1 MPRAGGKIM
10 KRKLIACLAAAC
22 ALCTAAALFAGCND
36 KGPEKDPDD
45 GKEPGGTTQ
54 ATTEWQ
60 FTGDYHELLNNGFDF
75 YFLGNMMSDGSGI
88 IYHAQWFNGDVTY
101 TEIELE
107 WESATDRDG
116 LTTFSASTDD
126 SSASFTEVSIY
137 AESDGTFNW
146 EYKFQFMGGYSRTI
160 DFVGTE
166 NPEYDS
172 VDEWKAFVEENAG
185 TSGTDTPEEPEKEAI
200 LTFAGGESN
209 SIEFYADKTA
219 RIMAY
224 GGAINFEYTWALSDG
239 VITMTS
245 VSDPSEVI
253 TSTTADGVTTIVYA
267 ASLGGNQVDLTFTCS
282 DISALE
288 GVAEK
293 VAIVTFE
300 GGAGNSIEFY
310 ADGTALLS
318 AYNGAMSFNYTWTV
332 ADGVITM
339 TSVDNPSEK
348 ITSTT
353 ADGVTTIV
361 YTASFLG
368 GNSLTF
374 TCSDISALG

>member
-1 MPRAGGKIM
+1 MSNLKKWLIGGLSLVVAVTTVAG
-10 KRKLIACLAAAC
+10 LAAC
-22 ALCTAAALFAGCND
+22 SD
-36 KGPEKDPDD
+36 KTKDPDENEEEN
-45 GKEPGGTTQ
+45 KLPVTQ
-54 ATTEWQ
+54 TAEIEYQ
-60 FTGDYHELLNNGFDF
+60 FTGSYDELIGNGFDF
-75 YFLGNMMSDGSGI
+75 YFLGNMMSDGTGT
-88 IYHAQWFNGDVTY
+88 IYHAQWFNGDITY

-107 WESATDRDG
+107 WNTETDRDG
-116 LTTFSASTDD
+116 LTTFTASTQSASAGFKD
-126 SSASFTEVSIY
+126 VSIY
-137 AESDGTFNW
+137 AEADGSIKWQYT
-146 EYKFQFMGGYSRTI
+146 FQFMGGYSRTI
-160 DFVGTE
+160 DFIGTKKI
-166 NPEYDS
+166 EYNT
-172 VDEWKAFVEENAG
+172 VDAWKQFVEKNAG
-185 TSGTDTPEEPEKEAI
+185 SSGSETPEVPEKEAI
-200 LTFAGGESN
+200 VTFSDGEGN
-209 SIEFYADKTA
+209 SIEFYADNTA
-219 RIMAY
+219 KIIAY

-239 VITMTS
+239 VITLTS

-267 ASLGGNQVDLTFTCS
+267 ASLGGNQVNLTFTCS

-310 ADGTALLS
+310 SDGTAVLS
-318 AYNGAMSFNYTWTV
+318 AYSGAMNFDYTWTI

-339 TSVDNPSEK
+339 ASVDNPSEK

-353 ADGVTTIV
+353 AEGVTTIV

-374 TCSDISALG
+374 TCNDISALKGAE

>member
-1 MPRAGGKIM
+1 MSNLKKWLIGGLSLVVAVTTVAG
-10 KRKLIACLAAAC
+10 LAAC
-22 ALCTAAALFAGCND
+22 SD
-36 KGPEKDPDD
+36 KTKDPDENEEEN
-45 GKEPGGTTQ
+45 KPPVTQ
-54 ATTEWQ
+54 TAEIEYQ
-60 FTGDYHELLNNGFDF
+60 FTGSYDELIGNGFDF
-75 YFLGNMMSDGSGI
+75 YFLGNMMSDGTGT
-88 IYHAQWFNGDVTY
+88 IYHAQWFNGDITY

-107 WESATDRDG
+107 WNTETDRDG
-116 LTTFSASTDD
+116 LTTFTASTQSASEGFKD
-126 SSASFTEVSIY
+126 VSIY
-137 AESDGTFNW
+137 AEADGSIKWQYT
-146 EYKFQFMGGYSRTI
+146 FQFMGGYSRTI
-160 DFVGTE
+160 DFIGTKKI
-166 NPEYDS
+166 EYNT
-172 VDEWKAFVEENAG
+172 VDAWKQFVEKNAG
-185 TSGTDTPEEPEKEAI
+185 SSGSETPEVPEKEAI
-200 LTFAGGESN
+200 VTFSDGEGN
-209 SIEFYADKTA
+209 SIEFYADNTA
-219 RIMAY
+219 KIIAY

-239 VITMTS
+239 VITLTS

-267 ASLGGNQVDLTFTCS
+267 ASLGGNQVNLTFTCS

-310 ADGTALLS
+310 SDGTAVLS
-318 AYNGAMSFNYTWTV
+318 AYNGAMNFDYTWTI

-339 TSVDNPSEK
+339 TSVGNPSEK

-353 ADGVTTIV
+353 AEGVTTIV

-374 TCSDISALG
+374 TCNDISALKGAE

>member
-1 MPRAGGKIM
+1 MSNLKKWLIGGLSLVVAVTTVAG
-10 KRKLIACLAAAC
+10 LAAC
-22 ALCTAAALFAGCND
+22 SD
-36 KGPEKDPDD
+36 KTKDPDENEEEN
-45 GKEPGGTTQ
+45 KPPVTQ
-54 ATTEWQ
+54 TAEIEYQ
-60 FTGDYHELLNNGFDF
+60 FTGSYDELIGNGFDF
-75 YFLGNMMSDGSGI
+75 YFLGNMMSDGTGT
-88 IYHAQWFNGDVTY
+88 IYHAQWFNGDITY

-107 WESATDRDG
+107 WNTETDRDG
-116 LTTFSASTDD
+116 LTTFTASTQSASAGFKD
-126 SSASFTEVSIY
+126 VSIY
-137 AESDGTFNW
+137 AEADGSIKWQYT
-146 EYKFQFMGGYSRTI
+146 FQFMGGYSRTI
-160 DFVGTE
+160 DFIGTKKI
-166 NPEYDS
+166 EYNT
-172 VDEWKAFVEENAG
+172 VDAWKQFVEKNAG
-185 TSGTDTPEEPEKEAI
+185 SSGSETPEVPEKEAI
-200 LTFAGGESN
+200 VTFSDGEGN
-209 SIEFYADKTA
+209 SIEFYADNTA
-219 RIMAY
+219 KIIAY

-239 VITMTS
+239 VITLTS

-267 ASLGGNQVDLTFTCS
+267 ASLGGNQVNLTFTCS

-361 YTASFLG
+361 YTASFIG
-368 GNSLTF
+368 GSLTF

>member
-1 MPRAGGKIM
+1 MSNLKKWLIGGLSLVVAVTTVAG
-10 KRKLIACLAAAC
+10 LAAC
-22 ALCTAAALFAGCND
+22 SD
-36 KGPEKDPDD
+36 KTKDPDENEEEN
-45 GKEPGGTTQ
+45 KPPVTQ
-54 ATTEWQ
+54 TAEIEYQ
-60 FTGDYHELLNNGFDF
+60 FTGSYDELIGNGFDF
-75 YFLGNMMSDGSGI
+75 YFLGNMMSDGTGT
-88 IYHAQWFNGDVTY
+88 IYHAQWFNGDITY

-107 WESATDRDG
+107 WNTETDRDG
-116 LTTFSASTDD
+116 LTTFTASTQSASAGFKD
-126 SSASFTEVSIY
+126 VSIY
-137 AESDGTFNW
+137 AEADGSIKWQYT
-146 EYKFQFMGGYSRTI
+146 FQFMGGYSRTI
-160 DFVGTE
+160 DFIGTKKI
-166 NPEYDS
+166 EYNT
-172 VDEWKAFVEENAG
+172 VDAWKQFVEKNAG
-185 TSGTDTPEEPEKEAI
+185 SSGSETPEVPEKEAI
-200 LTFAGGESN
+200 VTFSDGEGN
-209 SIEFYADKTA
+209 SIEFYADNTA
-219 RIMAY
+219 KIIAY

-239 VITMTS
+239 VITLTS

-267 ASLGGNQVDLTFTCS
+267 ASLGGNQVNLTFTCS

-310 ADGTALLS
+310 SDGTAVLS
-318 AYNGAMSFNYTWTV
+318 AYNGAMNFDYTWTI

-339 TSVDNPSEK
+339 TSVGNPSEK

-353 ADGVTTIV
+353 AEGVTTIV

-374 TCSDISALG
+374 TCNDISALKGAE

>member
-1 MPRAGGKIM
+1 MSNLKKWLIGG
-10 KRKLIACLAAAC
+10 LSLVVAATTVSGLAAC
-22 ALCTAAALFAGCND
+22 SDKTPNPDENEEENKPPVTQTA
-36 KGPEKDPDD
+36 EI
-45 GKEPGGTTQ
+45 EY
-54 ATTEWQ
+54 Q
-60 FTGDYHELLNNGFDF
+60 FTGSYDELIGNGFDF
-75 YFLGNMMSDGSGI
+75 YFLGNMMSDGSGV
-88 IYHAQWFNGDVTY
+88 IYHAQWFNGNITY

-126 SSASFTEVSIY
+126 SSAGFTEISIY

-185 TSGTDTPEEPEKEAI
+185 ASDTDTPEEPEKEAI
-200 LTFAGGESN
+200 LTFTGGEGN

-224 GGAINFEYTWALSDG
+224 GGAVNFEYNWALSDG

-245 VSDPSEVI
+245 VDNSSEVI
-253 TSTTADGVTTIVYA
+253 KSTTADGVTTIVYA
-267 ASLGGNQVDLTFTCS
+267 ASLGGNQVNLTFTCN

-310 ADGTALLS
+310 ADGTALIS
-318 AYNGAMSFNYTWTV
+318 AYNGAMSFDYNWIV

-353 ADGVTTIV
+353 ANGVTTIV

-374 TCSDISALG
+374 TCSDISALESAE

>member
-1 MPRAGGKIM
+1 M
-10 KRKLIACLAAAC
+10 KKKLLACLTAAC
-22 ALCTAAALFAGCND
+22 AMCTAAALFAGCSED
-36 KGPEKDPDD
+36 KNPEK
-45 GKEPGGTTQ
+45 EPEPAPPTETTI
-54 ATTEWQ
+54 EWQ

-75 YFLGNMMSDGSGI
+75 YFLGNMMSDGSGV
-88 IYHAQWFNGDVTY
+88 IYHAQWFNGNITY

-107 WESATDRDG
+107 WNTETDRDG
-116 LTTFSASTDD
+116 LTTFTASTQSASAGFKD
-126 SSASFTEVSIY
+126 VSIY
-137 AESDGTFNW
+137 AEADGSIKWQYT
-146 EYKFQFMGGYSRTI
+146 FQFMGGYSRTI

-172 VDEWKAFVEENAG
+172 VDEWKAFVEEDAG

-200 LTFAGGESN
+200 LTFAGGEGN
-209 SIEFYADKTA
+209 SIEFYSDNTA
-219 RIMAY
+219 NIKAY
-224 GGAINFEYTWALSDG
+224 GGAINFEYTWVLSDG

-245 VSDPSEVI
+245 VSNPSEKI
-253 TSTTADGVTTIVYA
+253 TSSTVDGVTTIEYV
-267 ASLGGNQVDLTFTCS
+267 ASLGGNQVELTFTCS

-310 ADGTALLS
+310 ADKTARII
-318 AYNGAMSFNYTWTV
+318 AYGGAIDFEYTWDV

-339 TSVDNPSEK
+339 TSVDNSSEK

-361 YTASFLG
+361 YAASLG
-368 GNSLTF
+368 GNQVNLTF
-374 TCSDISALG
+374 TCSDISALESAE

>member
-1 MPRAGGKIM
+1 MSSLKKWLIGGLSLAVAVTTVAG
-10 KRKLIACLAAAC
+10 LAAC
-22 ALCTAAALFAGCND
+22 SDNTENPDENEEENKPPVTQTA
-36 KGPEKDPDD
+36 EI
-45 GKEPGGTTQ
+45 EY
-54 ATTEWQ
+54 Q
-60 FTGDYHELLNNGFDF
+60 FTGSYDELIGNGFDF
-75 YFLGNMMSDGSGI
+75 YFLGNMMSDGTGT
-88 IYHAQWFNGDVTY
+88 IYHAQWFNGNITY

-107 WESATDRDG
+107 WNTETDRDG
-116 LTTFSASTDD
+116 LTTFTASTKSASAGFKD
-126 SSASFTEVSIY
+126 VSIY
-137 AESDGTFNW
+137 AEADGSIKWQYT
-146 EYKFQFMGGYSRTI
+146 FQFMGGYSRTI
-160 DFVGTE
+160 DFIGAKKI
-166 NPEYDS
+166 EYNT
-172 VDEWKAFVEENAG
+172 VDAWKQFVEKNAG
-185 TSGTDTPEEPEKEAI
+185 SSGSETPEVPEKDAI
-200 LTFAGGESN
+200 VTFSGGEGN
-209 SIEFYADKTA
+209 SIEFYADNTA
-219 RIMAY
+219 KIMAY
-224 GGAINFEYTWALSDG
+224 GGAIDFEYTWAVSDG

-245 VSDPSEVI
+245 VSNPSEVI
-253 TSTTADGVTTIVYA
+253 TSTTEDGVTTIVYA
-267 ASLGGNQVDLTFTCS
+267 ASLGGNQVNLTFTCS

-310 ADGTALLS
+310 ADNTAKIM
-318 AYNGAMSFNYTWTV
+318 AYGGAIDFDYTWTV

-374 TCSDISALG
+374 TCSDISALESAE

>member
-1 MPRAGGKIM
+1 MSNLKKWLIGGLSLVVAATTVAG
-10 KRKLIACLAAAC
+10 LAAC
-22 ALCTAAALFAGCND
+22 SDKTPNPDENEEENKPPVTQTA
-36 KGPEKDPDD
+36 EI
-45 GKEPGGTTQ
+45 EY
-54 ATTEWQ
+54 Q
-60 FTGDYHELLNNGFDF
+60 FTGSYDELIGNGFDF
-75 YFLGNMMSDGSGI
+75 YFLGNMMSDGSGV
-88 IYHAQWFNGDVTY
+88 IYHAQWFNGNITY

-126 SSASFTEVSIY
+126 SSAGFTEVSIY

-166 NPEYDS
+166 NPEYAS

-185 TSGTDTPEEPEKEAI
+185 ASDTDTPEEPEKEAI
-200 LTFAGGESN
+200 LTFTGGEGN
-209 SIEFYADKTA
+209 SIEFYADNTA
-219 RIMAY
+219 RIKGY
-224 GGAINFEYTWALSDG
+224 GGQINFEYTWTIADG

-245 VSDPSEVI
+245 VSNPSEKI
-253 TSTTADGVTTIVYA
+253 TSTTADGVTTIVYSA
-267 ASLGGNQVDLTFTCS
+267 NLAGNQVELTFTCA

-293 VAIVTFE
+293 VAIVTFD

-318 AYNGAMSFNYTWTV
+318 AYNDKMSFDYTWTV

-339 TSVDNPSEK
+339 TSVNNPSEK

-368 GNSLTF
+368 DNSLTF
-374 TCSDISALG
+374 TCSDISALESVE

>member
-1 MPRAGGKIM
+1 M
-10 KRKLIACLAAAC
+10 KKKLLACLAAAC
-22 ALCTAAALFAGCND
+22 ALCTSAALLGGC
-36 KGPEKDPDD
+36 GGGSDPDPD
-45 GKEPGGTTQ
+45 EGKNPGGTPSE
-54 ATTEWQ
+54 TTIEWQ
-60 FTGDYHELLNNGFDF
+60 FTGAYHELLNNGFDF

-88 IYHAQWFNGDVTY
+88 IYHAQWSNDDVTY

-126 SSASFTEVSIY
+126 SSAGFTEVSIY

-146 EYKFQFMGGYSRTI
+146 EYKFLFAGGYSRTI

-172 VDEWKAFVEENAG
+172 VDEWKAFVEEDAG
-185 TSGTDTPEEPEKEAI
+185 TSGTDTPGEPEKNAI
-200 LTFAGGESN
+200 LTFAGGEGN
-209 SIEFYADKTA
+209 SIEFYADNTA
-219 RIMAY
+219 KIIAY
-224 GGAINFEYTWALSDG
+224 GGAINFEYTWTLSDG
-239 VITMTS
+239 VITLTS

-267 ASLGGNQVDLTFTCS
+267 ASLGGNQVNLTFACS

-310 ADGTALLS
+310 ADGTAVLS
-318 AYNGAMSFNYTWTV
+318 AYNGAMSFDYTWTV
-332 ADGVITM
+332 ADGVIIM

-374 TCSDISALG
+374 TCNDISALEGAE

>member
-1 MPRAGGKIM
+1 MSNLKKWLIGG
-10 KRKLIACLAAAC
+10 LSLVVAATTVSGLAAC
-22 ALCTAAALFAGCND
+22 SDKTPNPDENEEENKPPVTQTA
-36 KGPEKDPDD
+36 EI
-45 GKEPGGTTQ
+45 EY
-54 ATTEWQ
+54 Q
-60 FTGDYHELLNNGFDF
+60 FTGSYDELIGNGFDF
-75 YFLGNMMSDGSGI
+75 YFLGNMMSDGSGV
-88 IYHAQWFNGDVTY
+88 IYHAQWFNGNITY

-107 WESATDRDG
+107 WNTETDRDG
-116 LTTFSASTDD
+116 LTTFTASTQSASAGFKD
-126 SSASFTEVSIY
+126 VSIY
-137 AESDGTFNW
+137 AEADGSIKWQYT
-146 EYKFQFMGGYSRTI
+146 FQFMGGYSRTI

-185 TSGTDTPEEPEKEAI
+185 ASGTDTPEEPEKEAI
-200 LTFAGGESN
+200 LTFAGGEGN

-219 RIMAY
+219 KIIAY
-224 GGAINFEYTWALSDG
+224 GGAIDFEYTWDVADG

-253 TSTTADGVTTIVYA
+253 KSTTADGVTTIVYA
-267 ASLGGNQVDLTFTCS
+267 ASLGGNQVNLTFTCS

-310 ADGTALLS
+310 AGGTALLS
-318 AYNGAMSFNYTWTV
+318 AYNGAMSFDYNWTV

-374 TCSDISALG
+374 TCSDISALESAE

>member
-1 MPRAGGKIM
+1 M
-10 KRKLIACLAAAC
+10 KKKLLACLAAVC
-22 ALCTAAALFAGCND
+22 ALCTSAALLGGC
-36 KGPEKDPDD
+36 GGGSDPDPD
-45 GKEPGGTTQ
+45 EGKNPGGTPSE
-54 ATTEWQ
+54 TTIEWQ

-75 YFLGNMMSDGSGI
+75 YFLGNMLSDGSGI
-88 IYHAQWFNGDVTY
+88 IYHAQWMNGNITY

-107 WESATDRDG
+107 WESTTDRDG
-116 LTTFSASTDD
+116 LTTFAASTDD
-126 SSASFTEVSIY
+126 ASAGFTEVSIY

-146 EYKFQFMGGYSRTI
+146 EYKFLFAGGYSRTI

-172 VDEWKAFVEENAG
+172 VDDWKAFVEEDAG

-200 LTFAGGESN
+200 LTFAGGEGN
-209 SIEFYADKTA
+209 SIEFYADNTA
-219 RIMAY
+219 KIIAY
-224 GGAINFEYTWALSDG
+224 GGAINFEYTWAVSDG

-245 VSDPSEVI
+245 VSNPSEVI
-253 TSTTADGVTTIVYA
+253 TSTTEDGVTTIVYA
-267 ASLGGNQVDLTFTCS
+267 ASLGGNQVTVTFTCD

-288 GVAEK
+288 SAAEK
-293 VAIVTFE
+293 VAVVTFD

-318 AYNGAMSFNYTWTV
+318 AYNGAMSFDYTWTV

-374 TCSDISALG
+374 TCSDISALESAE

>member
-1 MPRAGGKIM
+1 MSNLKKWLIGGLSLVVAATTVAG
-10 KRKLIACLAAAC
+10 LAAC
-22 ALCTAAALFAGCND
+22 SDKTPNPDENEEENKPPVTQTA
-36 KGPEKDPDD
+36 EI
-45 GKEPGGTTQ
+45 EY
-54 ATTEWQ
+54 Q
-60 FTGDYHELLNNGFDF
+60 FTGSYDELIGNGFDF

-107 WESATDRDG
+107 WNTETDRDG
-116 LTTFSASTDD
+116 LTTFSASTK
-126 SSASFTEVSIY
+126 SASAGFKDVSIY
-137 AESDGTFNW
+137 AEADGSIKWQYT
-146 EYKFQFMGGYSRTI
+146 FQFMGGYSRTI
-160 DFVGTE
+160 DFIGTKKI
-166 NPEYDS
+166 EYNT
-172 VDEWKAFVEENAG
+172 VDAWKQFVEKNAG
-185 TSGTDTPEEPEKEAI
+185 SSGSETPEVPEKEAI
-200 LTFAGGESN
+200 VTFSDGEGN
-209 SIEFYADKTA
+209 SIEFYADNTA
-219 RIMAY
+219 KIIAY

-239 VITMTS
+239 VITLTS

-267 ASLGGNQVDLTFTCS
+267 ASLGGNQVNLTFTCN

-300 GGAGNSIEFY
+300 GGEGNSIEFY

-318 AYNGAMSFNYTWTV
+318 AYNGQMSFDYNWIV

-339 TSVDNPSEK
+339 TSVNNPSEK

-353 ADGVTTIV
+353 ANGVTTIV

-374 TCSDISALG
+374 TCSDISALESAE

>member
-1 MPRAGGKIM
+1 M

-45 GKEPGGTTQ
+45 GKEPGGTPSE
-54 ATTEWQ
+54 TTIEWQ

-185 TSGTDTPEEPEKEAI
+185 ASGTDTPEEPEKEAI
-200 LTFAGGESN
+200 LTFAGGEGN

-224 GGAINFEYTWALSDG
+224 GGAIDFEYTWDVADG

-245 VSDPSEVI
+245 VGDPDEKI

-267 ASLGGNQVDLTFTCS
+267 ASLGGNQVNLTFTCA

-288 GVAEK
+288 GVEAKEEL
-293 VAIVTFE
+293 VTFTGE
-300 GGAGNSIEFY
+300 NGSIVFYSDNTAFIQAFGGAINFE
-310 ADGTALLS
+310 
-318 AYNGAMSFNYTWTV
+318 YTWEL

-339 TSVDNPSEK
+339 TSVGNPSEK

-361 YTASFLG
+361 YAASLG
-368 GNSLTF
+368 GNQVNLTF
-374 TCSDISALG
+374 TCADISALG

>member
-1 MPRAGGKIM
+1 MSNLKKWLIGGLSLVVAVTTVAG
-10 KRKLIACLAAAC
+10 LAAC
-22 ALCTAAALFAGCND
+22 SD
-36 KGPEKDPDD
+36 KTKDPDED
-45 GKEPGGTTQ
+45 EEENKPPVTQ
-54 ATTEWQ
+54 TAEIEYQ
-60 FTGDYHELLNNGFDF
+60 FTGSYDELIGNGFDF
-75 YFLGNMMSDGSGI
+75 YFLGNMMSDGTGT
-88 IYHAQWFNGDVTY
+88 IYHAQWFNGDITY

-107 WESATDRDG
+107 WNTETDRDG
-116 LTTFSASTDD
+116 LTTFTASTQSASAGFKD
-126 SSASFTEVSIY
+126 VSIY
-137 AESDGTFNW
+137 AEADGSIKWQYT
-146 EYKFQFMGGYSRTI
+146 FQFMGGYSRTI
-160 DFVGTE
+160 DFIGTKKI
-166 NPEYDS
+166 EYNT
-172 VDEWKAFVEENAG
+172 VDAWKQFVEKNAG
-185 TSGTDTPEEPEKEAI
+185 SSGSETPEVPEKEAI
-200 LTFAGGESN
+200 VTFSDGEGN
-209 SIEFYADKTA
+209 SIEFYADNTA
-219 RIMAY
+219 KIIAY

-239 VITMTS
+239 VITLTS

-267 ASLGGNQVDLTFTCS
+267 ASLGGNQVNLTFTCS

-310 ADGTALLS
+310 SDGTAVLS
-318 AYNGAMSFNYTWTV
+318 AYSGAMNFDYTWTI

-353 ADGVTTIV
+353 AEGVTTIV

-374 TCSDISALG
+374 TCNDISALKGAE

>member
-1 MPRAGGKIM
+1 M
-10 KRKLIACLAAAC
+10 KKKLLACLTAAC
-22 ALCTAAALFAGCND
+22 AMCTAAALFAGCSED
-36 KGPEKDPDD
+36 KNPEK
-45 GKEPGGTTQ
+45 EPEPAPPTETTI
-54 ATTEWQ
+54 EWQ

-88 IYHAQWFNGDVTY
+88 IYHAQWFNGNITY

-107 WESATDRDG
+107 WNTETDRDG
-116 LTTFSASTDD
+116 LTTFTASTQSASAGFKD
-126 SSASFTEVSIY
+126 VSIY
-137 AESDGTFNW
+137 AEADGSIKWQYT
-146 EYKFQFMGGYSRTI
+146 FQFMGGYSRTI

-185 TSGTDTPEEPEKEAI
+185 ASGTDTPEAI
-200 LTFAGGESN
+200 LTFAGGEGN
-209 SIEFYADKTA
+209 SIEFYADNTA
-219 RIMAY
+219 KIIAY

-239 VITMTS
+239 VITLTS

-267 ASLGGNQVDLTFTCS
+267 ASLGGNQVNLTFTCS

-288 GVAEK
+288 GAAEK
-293 VAIVTFE
+293 VAVVTFE

-310 ADGTALLS
+310 AGGTALLS
-318 AYNGAMSFNYTWTV
+318 AYNGAMSFDYNWTV

-374 TCSDISALG
+374 TCSDISALESAE

>member
-1 MPRAGGKIM
+1 M
-10 KRKLIACLAAAC
+10 KKKLLACLAAVC
-22 ALCTAAALFAGCND
+22 ALCTSAALLGGC
-36 KGPEKDPDD
+36 GGGSDPDPD
-45 GKEPGGTTQ
+45 EGKNPGGTPSE
-54 ATTEWQ
+54 TTIEWQ
-60 FTGDYHELLNNGFDF
+60 FTGAYHELLNNGFDF

-107 WESATDRDG
+107 WNSETDRDG
-116 LTTFSASTDD
+116 LTTFTASTKSASAGFKD
-126 SSASFTEVSIY
+126 VSIY
-137 AESDGTFNW
+137 AEADGSIKWQYT
-146 EYKFQFMGGYSRTI
+146 FQFMGGYSRTI
-160 DFVGTE
+160 DFIGTKKI
-166 NPEYDS
+166 EYNT
-172 VDEWKAFVEENAG
+172 VDAWKQFVEKNAG
-185 TSGTDTPEEPEKEAI
+185 SSGSETPEVPEKEAI
-200 LTFAGGESN
+200 VTFSDGEGN
-209 SIEFYADKTA
+209 SIEFYADNTA
-219 RIMAY
+219 KIIAY

-239 VITMTS
+239 VITLTS

-267 ASLGGNQVDLTFTCS
+267 ASLGGNQVNLTFTCS

-310 ADGTALLS
+310 SDGTAVLS
-318 AYNGAMSFNYTWTV
+318 AYSGAMNFDYTWTI

-339 TSVDNPSEK
+339 TSVGNPSEK

-353 ADGVTTIV
+353 AEGVTTIV

-374 TCSDISALG
+374 TCNDISALKGAE

>member
-1 MPRAGGKIM
+1 MSNLKKWLIGGLSLVVAATTVAG
-10 KRKLIACLAAAC
+10 LAAC
-22 ALCTAAALFAGCND
+22 SDKTPNPDENEEENKPPVTQTA
-36 KGPEKDPDD
+36 EI
-45 GKEPGGTTQ
+45 EY
-54 ATTEWQ
+54 Q
-60 FTGDYHELLNNGFDF
+60 FTGSYDELIGNGFDF
-75 YFLGNMMSDGSGI
+75 YFLGNMMSDGSGV
-88 IYHAQWFNGDVTY
+88 IYHAQWFNGNITY

-126 SSASFTEVSIY
+126 SSAGFTEISIY

-185 TSGTDTPEEPEKEAI
+185 ASDTDTPEEPEKEAI
-200 LTFAGGESN
+200 LTFAGGEGN

-219 RIMAY
+219 KIIAY
-224 GGAINFEYTWALSDG
+224 GGAIDFEYTWDVADG

-253 TSTTADGVTTIVYA
+253 KSTTADGVTTIVYA
-267 ASLGGNQVDLTFTCS
+267 ASLGGNQVNLTFTCS

-310 ADGTALLS
+310 AGGTALLS
-318 AYNGAMSFNYTWTV
+318 AYNGAMSFDYNWTV

-339 TSVDNPSEK
+339 TSVDNPSEVIK
-348 ITSTT
+348 STT

-374 TCSDISALG
+374 TCSDISALESAE

>member
-1 MPRAGGKIM
+1 M
-10 KRKLIACLAAAC
+10 KKKLLACLAAVC
-22 ALCTAAALFAGCND
+22 ALCTSAALLGGC
-36 KGPEKDPDD
+36 GGGSDPDPD
-45 GKEPGGTTQ
+45 EGKNPGGTPSE
-54 ATTEWQ
+54 TTIEWQ

-75 YFLGNMMSDGSGI
+75 YFLGNMLSDGSGI
-88 IYHAQWFNGDVTY
+88 IYHAQWMNGNITY

-107 WESATDRDG
+107 WESTTDRDG
-116 LTTFSASTDD
+116 LTTFAASTDD
-126 SSASFTEVSIY
+126 ASAGFTEVSIY

-146 EYKFQFMGGYSRTI
+146 EYKFLFAGGYSRTI

-172 VDEWKAFVEENAG
+172 VDDWKAFVEEDAG

-200 LTFAGGESN
+200 LTFAGGEGN
-209 SIEFYADKTA
+209 SIEFYADNTA
-219 RIMAY
+219 KIIAY
-224 GGAINFEYTWALSDG
+224 GGAINFEYTWAVSDG

-245 VSDPSEVI
+245 VSNPSEVI
-253 TSTTADGVTTIVYA
+253 TSTTEDGVTTIVYA
-267 ASLGGNQVDLTFTCS
+267 ASLGGNQVTVTFTCD

-288 GVAEK
+288 SAAEK
-293 VAIVTFE
+293 VAVVTFD

-318 AYNGAMSFNYTWTV
+318 AYNGAMSFNYNWTV

-339 TSVDNPSEK
+339 TSVDNPSEVIK
-348 ITSTT
+348 STT

-374 TCSDISALG
+374 TCSDISALESAE

>member
-1 MPRAGGKIM
+1 M
-10 KRKLIACLAAAC
+10 KRKLIACLAAGM
-22 ALCTAAALFAGCND
+22 ALCTVAALFAGCSD
-36 KGPEKDPDD
+36 KDAEKGPDD
-45 GKEPGGTTQ
+45 GDKPGGTTQ
-54 ATTEWQ
+54 TDIEWQ
-60 FTGDYHELLNNGFDF
+60 FTGAYHDLLDNGFDF
-75 YFLGNMMSDGSGI
+75 YFLGNMMSDGNGI
-88 IYHAQWFNGDVTY
+88 IYHAQWNNDAVTY

-126 SSASFTEVSIY
+126 SSAGFTEVSIY

-146 EYKFQFMGGYSRTI
+146 EYKFLFAGGYSRTI

-172 VDEWKAFVEENAG
+172 VDDWKAFVEEDAG

-200 LTFAGGESN
+200 LTFTGGEGN
-209 SIEFYADKTA
+209 SIEFYADNTA
-219 RIMAY
+219 KIIAY
-224 GGAINFEYTWALSDG
+224 GGAINFEYTWAVSDG

-245 VSDPSEVI
+245 VSNPSEVI
-253 TSTTADGVTTIVYA
+253 TSTTEDGVTTIVYA
-267 ASLGGNQVDLTFTCS
+267 ASLGGNQVTLTFTCD

-288 GVAEK
+288 SAAEK
-293 VAIVTFE
+293 VAVVTFD

-318 AYNGAMSFNYTWTV
+318 AYNGAMSFDYTWTV

-374 TCSDISALG
+374 TCSDISALESAE

>member
-1 MPRAGGKIM
+1 M
-10 KRKLIACLAAAC
+10 KKKLLACLTAAC
-22 ALCTAAALFAGCND
+22 AMCTAAALFAGCSED
-36 KGPEKDPDD
+36 KNPEK
-45 GKEPGGTTQ
+45 EPEPAPPTETTI
-54 ATTEWQ
+54 EWQ

-88 IYHAQWFNGDVTY
+88 IYHAQWFNGNITY

-107 WESATDRDG
+107 WNTETDRDG
-116 LTTFSASTDD
+116 LTTFTASTQSASAGFKD
-126 SSASFTEVSIY
+126 VSIY
-137 AESDGTFNW
+137 AEADGSIKWQYT
-146 EYKFQFMGGYSRTI
+146 FQFMGGYSRTI

-172 VDEWKAFVEENAG
+172 VDEWKAFVVEDAG

-200 LTFAGGESN
+200 LTFTGGEGN
-209 SIEFYADKTA
+209 SIEFYADNTA
-219 RIMAY
+219 KIIAY

-239 VITMTS
+239 VITLTS

-267 ASLGGNQVDLTFTCS
+267 ASLGGNQVNLTFTCS

-288 GVAEK
+288 GAAEK
-293 VAIVTFE
+293 VAVVTFD

-318 AYNGAMSFNYTWTV
+318 AYNGAMSFDYIWTV

-374 TCSDISALG
+374 TCSDISALESAE